1 MRIQAQDELC
11 AGCKLCQLTCALSR
25 YRENNPKKTAIKVW
39 SQHFTNGHYHVAVCS
54 QCGHCAEVCPVGAIT
69 MVDGAYRID
78 EETCTQCLLC
88 VDECPENA
96 MFTHPE
102 IYIPIKCILCKEC
115 VAICPTK
122 ALSVVE

>member
-39 SQHFTNGHYHVAVCS
+39 SQHFTSGHYHVAICS

-96 MFTHPE
+96 MFTHQE
-102 IYIPIKCILCKEC
+102 VYSPIKCILCKEC